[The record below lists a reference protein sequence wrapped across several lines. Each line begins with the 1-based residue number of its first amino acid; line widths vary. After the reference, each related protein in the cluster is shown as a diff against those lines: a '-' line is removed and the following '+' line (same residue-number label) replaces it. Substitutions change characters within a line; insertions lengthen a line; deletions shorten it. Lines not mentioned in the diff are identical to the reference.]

1 MVSKSLE
8 QHVGSCFV
16 SKAAQKSPKEIM
28 LNVHFP
34 YNRFKKK
41 NMHVKSL
48 SSQWY
53 MVTNSS
59 FSVTHYI
66 YILLIEMK
74 ITYIIEFKIRI

>member
-1 MVSKSLE
+1 
-8 QHVGSCFV
+8 
-16 SKAAQKSPKEIM
+16 M

-41 NMHVKSL
+41 NYACKIPFVP
-48 SSQWY
+48 
-53 MVTNSS
+53 MVHGHKFKF
-59 FSVTHYI
+59 FSDPLYI

>member
-16 SKAAQKSPKEIM
+16 SKAAQKSPKKVM

-41 NMHVKSL
+41 KYACKIPFVP
-48 SSQWY
+48 
-53 MVTNSS
+53 MVHGHKFKF
-59 FSVTHYI
+59 FSDPLYIFYSTKVTC
-66 YILLIEMK
+66 
-74 ITYIIEFKIRI
+74 IIEFKIRI

>member
-16 SKAAQKSPKEIM
+16 SKAAQKSPKKIM
-28 LNVHFP
+28 LYVHFP